1 MAAHQLPGPTY
12 ALPPIAEQEENVI
25 QAHLRHVSSPC
36 SRVSTP
42 FQLSPHA
49 LPFQPRQEKPGG
61 ATQLLQGA
69 LTATEAAAAVAGAPA
84 SSLGVTGPT
93 KRLADGPSHS
103 IEAGEHNNT
112 KCTHSG
118 GNLLPRRLPGACG
131 KSTESAKGF
140 QTPSSTARPRTVS
153 DEATP
158 LVLQNRFA
166 ALDSDTTKAEC
177 PAPSPTLNYTVF
189 AHPGSRAAIL
199 RLIDQMRVA
208 HPEPR
213 PQVPLAELE
222 FLDDAES
229 VKSALMQYTPR
240 DGRLSHAVLSK
251 TAALWNRVALH
262 RLRFRGQR
270 HYYMVVRTL
279 DLQHRLLV
287 LQVPPAGLSPT
298 ESQHHARTQMTYSD
312 DLQGRYQRGLRL
324 KDSFV
329 EHTVTGEE
337 HFKEGYLR
345 GFPLNLIDMPA
356 PVHMKNY
363 SSYELDNRELAEADA
378 ERQHA
383 AGFIEELNY
392 YPHIIHPQGGI
403 LKDNGKFRSVLDC
416 AASGLNKLLV
426 PLECRYDLLED
437 TLRDIR
443 PGDHLSGFDWKD
455 AFYLWPRLQ
464 HHCDY
469 FGIITPSG
477 RVFRYRFTPMGL
489 MDSPAIQ
496 SIGARILKRAIN
508 KSLQQVCARQAVPG
522 AIDSKVLGVFVDDG
536 KLRHDAA
543 CTRDQMNEQFQ
554 AYIDT
559 ISDLSLPGAGE
570 VDSEKKRDWPAPT
583 SVHTGVLID
592 PRRDHMHVSVTDKRR
607 HKYVAAISE
616 LTGALAGS
624 DTVNRKQWASALGK
638 LQHTAPLV
646 RGMQSLLSTPY
657 TVLKDTLSGSYSDW
671 SKHARSRCRPHHLRA
686 LQRAGDLLRNPAN
699 CKRRIYHDDALGAT
713 TFWKGE
719 VTDSHE
725 DMDRTSSTTVGI
737 PVYTGDADKGAAGV
751 WYKDRR
757 FIQPFPEH
765 HQPPHKSSNWRELTT
780 ALIGLQQYGHE
791 WDGLRV
797 LYRSDNSTTV
807 SVINKQGSPVHDLN
821 VVAAEIMATAR
832 RLNVDLAATHIPGCL
847 NGLADRLS
855 RHRRVMDTDDWKLRE
870 ELFNE
875 LHLYLQQYWLDG
887 RKLSLDGGAD
897 VVGNNALVFPFCSEV
912 DSLLDRDLRGE
923 DLWLNP
929 AFSKIKALLQ
939 HVRSA
944 WQSSPHDTSATL
956 LIPEWTTEPFWRL
969 TKGARVIARYPKGTR
984 AFTSPDWRALGGAR
998 GTGTLTYGPQRVD
1011 RGVTRWPFV
1020 VIHFPCTVS
1029 RRSPERGGRDP
1040 VRAQARP
1047 RRPDLPVLLGDP
1059 TADKLRLR
1067 SLQAGLVL

>member
-1 MAAHQLPGPTY
+1 MISQTL
-12 ALPPIAEQEENVI
+12 
-25 QAHLRHVSSPC
+25 
-36 SRVSTP
+36 
-42 FQLSPHA
+42 LSPQAAPFWPGRKEHPGKRARFSTA
-49 LPFQPRQEKPGG
+49 L
-61 ATQLLQGA
+61 
-69 LTATEAAAAVAGAPA
+69 LTATEAADAAGGAPA
-84 SSLGVTGPT
+84 SSQTDAET
-93 KRLADGPSHS
+93 ASRN
-103 IEAGEHNNT
+103 EAGLGHATIAGQPNIT
-112 KCTHSG
+112 QPPDARVDQ
-118 GNLLPRRLPGACG
+118 LPGRRLGASWEPEEGC
-131 KSTESAKGF
+131 TGF
-140 QTPSSTARPRTVS
+140 QEPRAAARPRMVIES
-153 DEATP
+153 SPTP
-158 LVLQNRFA
+158 VLQNRFSVLATEVAEPERA
-166 ALDSDTTKAEC
+166 APEP
-177 PAPSPTLNYTVF
+177 PALNSATF
-189 AHPGSRAAIL
+189 SHPGVQAMIH
-199 RLIDQMRVA
+199 RLVEQMRVA
-208 HPEPR
+208 HSEPR
-213 PQVPLAELE
+213 PQIPVEQLE

-240 DGRLSHAVLSK
+240 DGRLSHAALSK
-251 TAALWNRVALH
+251 SAALWNRVAMH

-287 LQVPPAGLSPT
+287 LQVPPAGLSPL
-298 ESQHHARTQMTYSD
+298 ESEQHARTQMTYSD
-312 DLQGRYQRGLRL
+312 DLHGRYQRGLRL

-329 EHTVTGEE
+329 EHTVPGEE

-356 PVHMKNY
+356 PVHIKNY

-426 PLECRYDLLED
+426 PLPCQYDLLED
-437 TLRDIR
+437 TLHDIR
-443 PGDHLSGFDWKD
+443 PGDYLSGFDFKD

-464 HHCDY
+464 QHCDY
-469 FGIITPSG
+469 FGIITPGG

-496 SIGARILKRAIN
+496 SIGARVFKRAIDAR
-508 KSLQQVCARQAVPG
+508 LAQVCARQAVAG
-522 AIDSKVLGVFVDDG
+522 ATDSKVLGVFVDDG
-536 KLRHDAA
+536 KIRHDEA
-543 CTRDQMNEQFQ
+543 CTTSQMNEQYQ
-554 AYIDT
+554 AYVDT
-559 ISDLSLPGAGE
+559 ISDLTLPGAGE
-570 VDSEKKRDWPAPT
+570 VDSEKKREWPAPT

-592 PRRDHMHVSVTDKRR
+592 PRHGHMHVSVTDERR

-616 LTGALAGS
+616 LTAALTGC

-657 TVLKDTLSGSYSDW
+657 SVLKDTLSGSYSDW
-671 SKHARSRCRPHHLRA
+671 SRHARSRCQPRHLRA
-686 LQRAGDLLRNPAN
+686 LQRAGDLLRDPAN
-699 CKRRIYHDDALGAT
+699 CKRRIYHDGALGAT

-719 VTDSHE
+719 VADTHE
-725 DMDRTSSTTVGI
+725 YMYRTSSTSTGI

-757 FIQPFPEH
+757 YIHPFPEH
-765 HQPPHKSSNWRELTT
+765 HQPPYKSSNFRELTT
-780 ALIGLQQYGHE
+780 ALIGLQQFGHDWE
-791 WDGLRV
+791 GLRV

-807 SVINKQGSPVHDLN
+807 AVINKQGSPVHDLN
-821 VVAAEIMATAR
+821 VVAAEIIATAR
-832 RLNVDLAATHIPGCL
+832 RFNVDLAAKHIPGCL

-855 RHRRVMDTDDWKLRE
+855 RHRRLMDTDDWKLRT
-870 ELFNE
+870 ELFDE
-875 LHLYLQQYWLDG
+875 LHLYLQQYWLEG

-897 VVGNNALVFPFCSEV
+897 VVCNNAQVPRFCSEV

-929 AFSKIKALLQ
+929 AFSKITQLLR

-944 WQSSPHDTSATL
+944 WQRSPHNTSATL
-956 LIPEWTTEPFWRL
+956 LVPEWTTEPWWRL
-969 TKGARVIARYPKGTR
+969 LRGARIIARYPKGTR
-984 AFTSPDWRALGGAR
+984 AFTSPDWQALGGAR
-998 GTGTLTYGPQRVD
+998 GLGSHTYGPQRVD

-1029 RRSPERGGRDP
+1029 RRSPA
-1040 VRAQARP
+1040 RAGQDRAPHSARTG
-1047 RRPDLPVLLGDP
+1047 RPDLRVLRGDP
-1059 TADKLRLR
+1059 AADRLLLR
-1067 SLQAGLVL
+1067 SLRAGIVR